1 MISYE
6 FFIGVVVN
14 YSIEYFIIIVANHAI
29 MTIPTPLLQL
39 LKMFQGCSICS
50 LIPTRN

>member
-1 MISYE
+1 
-6 FFIGVVVN
+6 
-14 YSIEYFIIIVANHAI
+14 

-50 LIPTRN
+50 LIPTRNWDTYAIFILPIELHI